1 MNKLLNKLYDLSFKV
16 ESIIFNI
23 PKSKEGESYEE
34 YFEGI
39 GVDKGLRFL
48 RYKIRKHSPVTP
60 ELLVATLNYYKRK
73 KDKEAIKKV
82 FFLKNYMQEK
92 ELELY
97 KELKLKK
104 ELENDS

>member
-1 MNKLLNKLYDLSFKV
+1 MNKLLSKLNDLFFEV

-23 PKSKEGESYEE
+23 PKSKKGDSYEE
-34 YFEGI
+34 YFERI

-73 KDKEAIKKV
+73 KDKENIKKV
-82 FFLKNYMQEK
+82 FFLKNYMQEQ
-92 ELELY
+92 ELKLY
-97 KELKLKK
+97 EELKLKK
-104 ELENDS
+104 ELENNS